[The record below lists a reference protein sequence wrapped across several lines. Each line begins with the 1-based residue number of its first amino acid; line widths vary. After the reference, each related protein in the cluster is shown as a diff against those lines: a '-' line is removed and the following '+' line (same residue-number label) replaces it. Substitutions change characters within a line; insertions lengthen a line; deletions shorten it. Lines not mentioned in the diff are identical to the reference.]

1 MTEHKD
7 FDKKKI
13 NDGELQKY
21 SGSYSEEGLLHKIS
35 RYGAHIGIELLYKVV
50 QLWCVLQKPEVPAK
64 EKALIMGALGYLIAP
79 LDFVPDITPV
89 LGYSDDLVAITF
101 ALLKVQGYTIFY
113 GEFRYCLILHFDKKT
128 TSFFLPNDCFK
139 WFLAGNNDKIT
150 CIHDGKA
157 AFILFS
163 ECL

>member
-21 SGSYSEEGLLHKIS
+21 SGSYSEEG
-35 RYGAHIGIELLYKVV
+35 LLYKVV

-101 ALLKVQGYTIFY
+101 ALLKVQGYID
-113 GEFRYCLILHFDKKT
+113 EEVDARAKELLAKVFDKDVVAK
-128 TSFFLPNDCFK
+128 L
-139 WFLAGNNDKIT
+139 
-150 CIHDGKA
+150 
-157 AFILFS
+157 
-163 ECL
+163 

>member
-21 SGSYSEEGLLHKIS
+21 SGSYSEENLLHKIS
-35 RYGAHIGIELLYKVV
+35 KFGAHIGLELLYKLA

-64 EKALIMGALGYLIAP
+64 DKALIMGALGYLISP
-79 LDFVPDITPV
+79 LDFIPDLTPV

-101 ALLKVQGYTIFY
+101 ALLKVQGYIDDEVKAEAKALLAKVF
-113 GEFRYCLILHFDKKT
+113 GEDAVAKL
-128 TSFFLPNDCFK
+128 
-139 WFLAGNNDKIT
+139 
-150 CIHDGKA
+150 
-157 AFILFS
+157 
-163 ECL
+163 

>member
-35 RYGAHIGIELLYKVV
+35 RYGVHIGIELLYKVV

-101 ALLKVQGYTIFY
+101 ALLKVQGYID
-113 GEFRYCLILHFDKKT
+113 EEVDAKAKELLAKVFDKDVVAK
-128 TSFFLPNDCFK
+128 L
-139 WFLAGNNDKIT
+139 
-150 CIHDGKA
+150 
-157 AFILFS
+157 
-163 ECL
+163 

>member
-21 SGSYSEEGLLHKIS
+21 SGSYSEENLLHKIS
-35 RYGAHIGIELLYKVV
+35 KFGAHIGLELLYKLA

-64 EKALIMGALGYLIAP
+64 DKALIMGALGYLISP
-79 LDFVPDITPV
+79 LDFIPDLTPV

-101 ALLKVQGYTIFY
+101 ALLKVQGYIDDEVKAEAKALLAKVF
-113 GEFRYCLILHFDKKT
+113 GEDVIAKL
-128 TSFFLPNDCFK
+128 
-139 WFLAGNNDKIT
+139 
-150 CIHDGKA
+150 
-157 AFILFS
+157 
-163 ECL
+163 

>member
-50 QLWCVLQKPEVPAK
+50 QLWCVLQKPEVSAK

-101 ALLKVQGYTIFY
+101 ALLK
-113 GEFRYCLILHFDKKT
+113 
-128 TSFFLPNDCFK
+128 
-139 WFLAGNNDKIT
+139 AGDFGV
-150 CIHDGKA
+150 DLQ
-157 AFILFS
+157 FINMR
-163 ECL
+163 

>member
-21 SGSYSEEGLLHKIS
+21 SESYSEEGLLHKIS
-35 RYGAHIGIELLYKVV
+35 RYGAHIGIELLYKVA

-64 EKALIMGALGYLIAP
+64 DKALIMGALGYLISP
-79 LDFVPDITPV
+79 LDFIPDLTPV

-101 ALLKVQGYTIFY
+101 ALLKVQGYIDDEVKAEAKALLAKVF
-113 GEFRYCLILHFDKKT
+113 GEDAVAKL
-128 TSFFLPNDCFK
+128 
-139 WFLAGNNDKIT
+139 
-150 CIHDGKA
+150 
-157 AFILFS
+157 
-163 ECL
+163 